1 MLTGIGGYFWLGRE
15 SPLSLLRGDS
25 QTTPAAAMFV
35 PKQAPVMVSMLVN
48 PNHLESFG
56 QVVAR
61 GGEQRKLR
69 AQLNDLKT
77 SLLANTGLDYKRD
90 IQPWIGDEITLAVTT
105 TDIDR
110 DASNGRQTGYLMA
123 IATKNADKS
132 REFLDLLFSKRV
144 IAGTDLVFEQYKGI
158 KLISDN
164 QWSASSAQNSKLNGQ
179 HASSLNGGNPRTRLA
194 PEEAFQSALVS
205 KPKTQNSLVGAVVGE
220 YFVLFANHPKVLR
233 EAINNVQA
241 PDLSL
246 TTSSQYQQALTL
258 LPQRSIGLTF
268 LNLPSVVAWQGLEP
282 AAQTYESQIIVLE
295 LNPKGLLAETALL
308 AAPDQEISPP
318 APALSQT
325 VGALKYIPAATSLSI
340 SGSDL
345 SRLENTDLSQLWQ
358 QVSTELSGSGDGASD
373 RLVNQPLAKLQARW
387 GIDLPKDIFS
397 WVQGEYALGL
407 LPRADQT
414 TPDLIFVAEK
424 SDAAEQ
430 GISHL
435 DVIAQEQGL
444 SITPLPL
451 ENQKVSAWTQLTTA
465 PTSSSDSDRA
475 LITLKAKVQ
484 GVHATVGNY
493 EIFTTSVEAM
503 DEALKAP
510 NKNSL
515 VDNRQ
520 FQASIDAIPK
530 PNAGYVYLDWT
541 ASKTIVERQ
550 LPILKLIEVAGKPFF
565 SNLRSLTVSSYGSEK
580 GVLKG
585 GIFFR
590 LNT

>member
-1 MLTGIGGYFWLGRE
+1 
-15 SPLSLLRGDS
+15 
-25 QTTPAAAMFV
+25 
-35 PKQAPVMVSMLVN
+35 
-48 PNHLESFG
+48 
-56 QVVAR
+56 
-61 GGEQRKLR
+61 
-69 AQLNDLKT
+69 
-77 SLLANTGLDYKRD
+77 
-90 IQPWIGDEITLAVTT
+90 
-105 TDIDR
+105 
-110 DASNGRQTGYLMA
+110 
-123 IATKNADKS
+123 
-132 REFLDLLFSKRV
+132 
-144 IAGTDLVFEQYKGI
+144 
-158 KLISDN
+158 
-164 QWSASSAQNSKLNGQ
+164 
-179 HASSLNGGNPRTRLA
+179 
-194 PEEAFQSALVS
+194 
-205 KPKTQNSLVGAVVGE
+205 
-220 YFVLFANHPKVLR
+220 
-233 EAINNVQA
+233 
-241 PDLSL
+241 
-246 TTSSQYQQALTL
+246 
-258 LPQRSIGLTF
+258 
-268 LNLPSVVAWQGLEP
+268 VVAWQGLEP
-282 AAQTYESQIIVLE
+282 AAQKYESQIIALE
-295 LNPKGLLAETALL
+295 LNRKGLLAETALI

-358 QVSTELSGSGDGASD
+358 QVSTELSGSGDGASS

-435 DVIAQEQGL
+435 DAIAQQQGL

-465 PTSSSDSDRA
+465 PASSSDSDRA
-475 LITLKAKVQ
+475 SITLKAKVQ

-503 DEALKAP
+503 DEALKTP
-510 NKNSL
+510 SKNSL

-530 PNAGYVYLDWT
+530 PNAGYAYLDWT

-565 SNLRSLTVSSYGSEK
+565 SNLRSLTLSSYGSEK

>member
-1 MLTGIGGYFWLGRE
+1 MKRRSFFSFLIVGVVVLMLTGIGGYFWLGRE
-15 SPLSLLRGDS
+15 SPLSLLRGGR

-35 PKQAPVMVSMLVN
+35 PKQAPVMASMLVN
-48 PNHLESFG
+48 PNRLESFG

-61 GGEQRKLR
+61 GGERRKLR

-132 REFLDLLFSKRV
+132 RECLDLLFSKRV
-144 IAGTDLVFEQYKGI
+144 IGGTDLVFEQYKGI

-164 QWSASSAQNSKLNGQ
+164 SRPQLDKQNAIEPSHSKSDKVL
-179 HASSLNGGNPRTRLA
+179 S
-194 PEEAFQSALVS
+194 
-205 KPKTQNSLVGAVVGE
+205 GAVVGDR
-220 YFVLFANHPKVLR
+220 FVLFANHPKVLR

-282 AAQTYESQIIVLE
+282 AAQTYESQIIALE
-295 LNPKGLLAETALL
+295 LNRKGLLAETALL

-358 QVSTELSGSGDGASD
+358 QVSTELLGSGDGASD
-373 RLVNQPLAKLQARW
+373 HLVNQPLAKLQARW

-407 LPRADQT
+407 LPRAAQT

-435 DVIAQEQGL
+435 DVIAQQQGL

-484 GVHATVGNY
+484 GVHATAGNY